1 MEVNIE
7 RVEQMVRS
15 LIENDNS
22 LFLVEI
28 KVKPT
33 NNIKVFIDG
42 DQGVNIDRLVQY
54 NRALYK
60 QLETMFPNGDFS
72 LEVSSPGLDEPLK
85 LYRQYV
91 KNTGRYVEVL
101 EKEGNKKEGKLINVT
116 DESIV
121 VEEEKGKGKKREI
134 VQHTISF
141 ENIKSTKIQIKF

>member
-28 KVKPT
+28 KIKPT